1 VCVFKLYHD
10 KLTLR
15 IKTMAEKN
23 GKPAF
28 DKPKVSVITVVV
40 VVLLLLLL
48 LLNSLCICLGMLY
61 SNNVCPI
68 KP

>member
-1 VCVFKLYHD
+1 
-10 KLTLR
+10 
-15 IKTMAEKN
+15 MAEKN

-40 VVLLLLLL
+40 LNIAYMHLGWNAVLK
-48 LLNSLCICLGMLY
+48 
-61 SNNVCPI
+61 NVCPI